1 MFLRSGRR
9 VGTPSFC
16 RLCKQYYARSQSV
29 YCSTCPANPPHRFD
43 NPVFQTQLQAWVT
56 QELAKTMPETRY
68 GVEQLYML
76 GARVRR
82 VDLLHQA
89 HTLAKQHKMFVT
101 ASFAQGVLQTFGH
114 EENMS
119 ASHAILPRVIDWWGI
134 RSWGTPAQK
143 CYYTKFEDDLSNI
156 IKHIPPPPPNLPM
169 A

>member
-1 MFLRSGRR
+1 M
-9 VGTPSFC
+9 
-16 RLCKQYYARSQSV
+16 
-29 YCSTCPANPPHRFD
+29 
-43 NPVFQTQLQAWVT
+43 T

-82 VDLLHQA
+82 VDLLDQA

-101 ASFAQGVLQTFGH
+101 ASYAQGVLQTFGH